1 MKRIALAVLVSVVL
15 GAGLL
20 YAQSTQLDLEAEEID
35 LSRVDLS
42 SAEFFFQ
49 GPLELYVDNVQ
60 YGNKEYAAILHYD
73 GRNTVTVEAPEQV
86 TRSNKPKRVNVS
98 NAKISLSENGIM
110 IEGLVLD
117 GGIYNGTFA
126 YKPENK
132 AFTLVDAERK
142 GSVDTPEE
150 ATVEKLREENETL
163 SKTVKQQKEEIS
175 SLGETLAQKE
185 ERIVDLNQQLK
196 ETRGETAADLREIR
210 SRLNNTLVKNPE
222 ETTLQ
227 FGSWS
232 MTNGRYNQT
241 DSSKLYA
248 KRVMPVKQSGSE
260 QLYSFQ
266 GASSGKGWRGF
277 GLHFLASD
285 VDPASKYGLGESY
298 LLWITRDSKFYHTG
312 KTYVQ
317 LYRSE
322 TYYEMVQLASNAV
335 EVDSNGMNQ
344 YDVYVNHEENTIT
357 VFADGKKVFTYEDS
371 EMISE
376 GSHIALRSLDAAEF
390 SNLEVNE

>member
-1 MKRIALAVLVSVVL
+1 MKRIALAVLVSTVL

-20 YAQSTQLDLEAEEID
+20 FAQSTQLDFEAEQID

-60 YGNKEYAAILHYD
+60 YGNKEYAAILQYD
-73 GRNTVTVEAPEQV
+73 GKNTVTVEAPEQV
-86 TRSNKPKRVNVS
+86 TRSNKPERVNVS
-98 NAKISLSENGIM
+98 NATISLSENGIR

-117 GGIYNGTFA
+117 GGIYTGTFS
-126 YKPENK
+126 YKPEKK

-163 SKTVKQQKEEIS
+163 TKTVEQQ
-175 SLGETLAQKE
+175 E

-196 ETRGETAADLREIR
+196 EVKGETAADLREIT

-248 KRVMPVKQSGSE
+248 KRVIPVEQSGGE

-335 EVDSNGMNQ
+335 DVDSNGMNQ
-344 YDVYVNHEENTIT
+344 YHVYVNHDENTIT

-376 GSHIALRSLDAAEF
+376 GSHIALRALDAAEF
-390 SNLEVNE
+390 ANLEVNE

>member
-1 MKRIALAVLVSVVL
+1 MKRIALAVLVSMVL
-15 GAGLL
+15 SAGLL
-20 YAQSTQLDLEAEEID
+20 YAQSTQLDLDAEQID

-73 GRNTVTVEAPEQV
+73 GKNTITLEAPEQV
-86 TRSNKPKRVNVS
+86 TRSNKPVQVNVS
-98 NAKISLSENGIM
+98 DASISLSQGGIM

-117 GGIYNGTFA
+117 GGIYSGTFSYA
-126 YKPENK
+126 PQENE
-132 AFTLVDAERK
+132 FTLVDAERK
-142 GSVDTPEE
+142 GTVDTVEGS
-150 ATVEKLREENETL
+150 TVEKLREENEKL
-163 SKTVKQQKEEIS
+163 SKTVQ
-175 SLGETLAQKE
+175 QKE
-185 ERIVDLNQQLK
+185 ERIVELNQQLK
-196 ETRGETAADLREIR
+196 EVRGETAADLREIS

-232 MTNGRYNQT
+232 MRDGHYNQT
-241 DSSKLYA
+241 DGSKLYA
-248 KRVMPVKQSGSE
+248 KRVIPVEQSGSE
-260 QLYSFQ
+260 QLYSFE

-298 LLWITRDSKFYHTG
+298 LIWITRDSKFYHTG

-335 EVDSNGMNQ
+335 EMDSNGMNQ
-344 YDVYVNHEENTIT
+344 YHVYVNHDENTIS
-357 VFADGKKVFTYEDS
+357 VFAGGKKVFTYEDS

-376 GSHIALRSLDAAEF
+376 GSHIALRSLDTAEF
-390 SNLEVNE
+390 SNVEVNE